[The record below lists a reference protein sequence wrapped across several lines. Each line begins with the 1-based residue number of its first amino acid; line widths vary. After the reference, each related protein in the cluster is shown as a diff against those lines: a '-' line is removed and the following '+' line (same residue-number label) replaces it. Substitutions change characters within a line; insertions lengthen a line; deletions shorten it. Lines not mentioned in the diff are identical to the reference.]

1 MFAKLSI
8 YFIRKYRVFFPKNNK
23 PFTTFLLPALSGTLL
38 FLSFPDYPFNF
49 LAWIALIPFF
59 ISIQDTSP
67 KTAFFRGWW
76 TGFFYFLGT
85 LYWVTHS
92 MIFYGKL
99 SPWLSILLM
108 LILVAYLSIYVAT
121 FASLTRWIL
130 IKNRIP
136 FIFLAPFFWVAL
148 EYARAHLLSGFP
160 WVLLG
165 YSQHQSLTLIQISDI
180 TSVYGVSFLIVLVNV
195 FIYVCVLPR
204 LKYPK
209 KIIKTNFPR
218 LTATYTLIVLMMT
231 LSYGWI
237 KLTPSSEKNVQKPIT
252 LSVIQGNIGQDIK
265 WDPTFQEETYSIY
278 KKLTHKETSRKTDLV
293 IWPEA
298 ATPFLFNQDLPRQKE
313 ILQLAEVVNTPILLG
328 SPSIS
333 SDNQGRPVLQN
344 SAYLISSSG
353 TIEGQY
359 HKIHLVPFGEYV
371 PFSSFLSFIHK
382 MVEGIGDF
390 LPGDSYSTMKL
401 GQVKFGVVI
410 CFEVIFPEL
419 VRKFVEKG
427 AKFMVTITNDAWFGE
442 TSAPYQHFSMVVFRA
457 IENRVPFARAANTGI
472 SGFIDAQG
480 KILKKSTLFEETTLR
495 ETLYPNYEPTFYT
508 KHGDLFAIL
517 CVIMSSFLI
526 ILNFILPSKQKGP

>member
-1 MFAKLSI
+1 MFSKPSR
-8 YFIRKYRVFFPKNNK
+8 YFKKHYWVFFLK
-23 PFTTFLLPALSGTLL
+23 TDGSLLSFLLPALSGTLL

-49 LAWIALIPFF
+49 LVWIALIPFF
-59 ISIQDTSP
+59 FSIQEASP

-99 SPWLSILLM
+99 SPWISIFLM
-108 LILVAYLSIYVAT
+108 LLLVAYLSLYVAT
-121 FASLTRWIL
+121 FAALTRWIS
-130 IKNRIP
+130 IRNKIP
-136 FIFLAPFFWVAL
+136 FIFSAPLIWVTL

-165 YSQHQSLTLIQISDI
+165 YSQYQSLTVIQISDI

-195 FIYVCVLPR
+195 FFYACLLPL
-204 LKYPK
+204 LKQPK
-209 KIIKTNFPR
+209 KNLKINFPW
-218 LTATYTLIVLMMT
+218 LTAAYTLTIFLMT
-231 LSYGWI
+231 VSYGWI
-237 KLTPSSEKNVQKPIT
+237 KLKPSSEKMDQNPIT
-252 LSVIQGNIGQDIK
+252 VSIIQGNIGQDKK
-265 WDPTFQEETYSIY
+265 WDTAFQEETISIY
-278 KKLTHKETSRKTDLV
+278 KKLTHRETSKKTDLV
-293 IWPEA
+293 VWPEA
-298 ATPFLFNQDLPRQKE
+298 ATPFLFNQDLLLQKE
-313 ILQLAEVVNTPILLG
+313 ILQLAEQVEVPILLG

-333 SDNQGRPVLQN
+333 SFDRGRPILQN

-353 TIEGQY
+353 TIKDQY

-390 LPGDSYSTMKL
+390 VPGDSYSTMRVE
-401 GQVKFGVVI
+401 QNEFGVVI

-427 AKFMVTITNDAWFGE
+427 AGFMVTITNDAWFGK

-472 SGFIDAQG
+472 SGFIDSRG
-480 KILKKSTLFEETTLR
+480 KILQKSTLFEETTLR
-495 ETLYPNYEPTFYT
+495 ETLQPNLELTFYT
-508 KHGDLFAIL
+508 RHGDLFAIL

-526 ILNFILPSKQKGP
+526 ILNFTLPSNPKGA